1 MKQSLIAILCLLGC
15 SLSVRA
21 ADDVHWVGTWGTAP
35 QLVETNNNPPSPGL
49 QNNTLRQIVQVS
61 LGGDV
66 VRLKLTNEFS
76 TGTTEIKAVEIARAQ
91 TSGSSPLIDESS
103 SVSLTFGGQASV
115 TMAAGA
121 TAVSDAVSFSMEPRQ
136 NVAITIHYGQASS
149 TSVSGHPGSRTTSY
163 LKSGNTTDFSS
174 GFTRTEH
181 WYTILTLEVEA
192 PTESGAVAILGN
204 SITDGRGSTTNEQ
217 NRWAD
222 VLSRR
227 LLQNEATSQVGVLNM
242 GIGGN
247 CVLSGG
253 LGPTGQSRYGRDLL
267 GQEGVKWIILFEAVN
282 DLGYCQNGAQTAQR
296 IIDVYKQITREA
308 HEKGIRVFGGTI
320 TPFKGNSYYTA
331 DHELGRRTI
340 NTWIRTTQMLDGVID
355 FDRAVRNPQDTVA
368 LQDQYLFEN
377 DHLHLNA
384 SGYAAM
390 GGCIDLSLFTQDG
403 PLGVDE
409 DTTGQSGEDDG
420 SIWIEAERLVT
431 PTCGYNFRDIL
442 DSQASDGHYLET
454 YPNIINAAP
463 TDSADLIVARFTVK
477 EAGQYHVYGRVNC
490 PTWDDDSYWI
500 KMDQGQ
506 FPYVNGLCNNGA
518 WTWQELGS
526 YQLTAGQHV
535 LTIGC
540 REDGARLD
548 KLCITTSSQLPTGM
562 GQPDNLTAENKDDPN
577 PNPDPDPDVFSSN
590 LPLFYITTE
599 QAINADSKVRGTM
612 RVIDNGEGRRNYAN
626 DTEFD
631 YNGLIGIKLR
641 GNSSLNFEQKK
652 YTIETWDE
660 EGNDLKASILG
671 MPEES
676 DWVLLAPYND
686 ISLVRDVFAF
696 SMWNEMGHWGPRTRM
711 CEVFVND
718 SYQGVYVFCEKIKR
732 DKERV
737 DIAKLKEDDI
747 EGRELTGGYI
757 VRIDVVDDDKASFT
771 SKVKG
776 LPENSGSGW
785 PWGGGT
791 TNTTVTWSVFHP
803 KKANLQPEQLSYI
816 HNYVDQMEQSF
827 QQQNFADPDEGY
839 AKWINVPSF
848 VDYFIHTELSLNADG
863 YKRSSYFFKDKDKA
877 DGTVSRM
884 EAGPVWDYNLA
895 YGDCNFCNANNVNA
909 WVYEGCTTNPTPA
922 LWKKLTQDPNFMT
935 AVRER
940 YAMLRQTIISQ
951 ERINQFF
958 DDYAK
963 LLDEAKDRHFAKYD
977 DLFQSDSGNSGWPWG
992 GWWGGGNSSPIVY
1005 FAAYFVE
1012 SYEEEIQTVK
1022 EWFAKR
1028 LAFLDEQWQY
1038 DPEAAVTTSL
1048 ESYFN
1053 IRVRLNGHRLS
1064 VNTDRK
1070 LDRVEIY
1077 SLGGSLLQ
1085 TAFPDG
1091 KRARLSLNVAYR
1103 GPLVVVC
1110 YAGDGSYIS
1119 HKIR

>member
-1 MKQSLIAILCLLGC
+1 MKQSLIAILCFIGC
-15 SLSVRA
+15 SLTLQA

-76 TGTTEIKAVEIARAQ
+76 VGATEIKAVEIARAQ
-91 TSGSSPLIDESS
+91 TAGSSPLIDEEST
-103 SVSLTFGGQASV
+103 VSLTFGGNASV
-115 TMAAGA
+115 TMAAGT
-121 TAVSDAVSFSMEPRQ
+121 TAVSDAVSFHMEPRQ
-136 NVAITIHYGQASS
+136 NVAITIHFGQASS

-163 LKSGNTTDFSS
+163 LKQGNTTDFSS
-174 GFTRTEH
+174 GYTRTDH
-181 WYTILTLEVEA
+181 WYTILALEVEA
-192 PTESGAVAILGN
+192 PETSGAVAILGN
-204 SITDGRGSTTNEQ
+204 SITDGRGSTTNAQ

-222 VLSRR
+222 VMSRR
-227 LLQNEATSQVGVLNM
+227 LLQNEPTSHVGVLNM

-296 IIDVYKQITREA
+296 IIDVYKQIIREA
-308 HEKGIRVFGGTI
+308 HAKGIRVFGGTI
-320 TPFKGNSYYTA
+320 TPFKGNSYYSA

-340 NTWIRTTQMLDGVID
+340 NTWIRSTKMLDGVID
-355 FDRAVRNPQDTVA
+355 FDRAVRNPQDTIA

-384 SGYAAM
+384 NGYAAM
-390 GGCIDLSLFTQDG
+390 GSCVDLSLFTQTG
-403 PLGVDE
+403 PLGADE
-409 DTTGQSGEDDG
+409 DEAQPADADA
-420 SIWIEAERLVT
+420 IWIEAERLVT
-431 PTCGYNFRDIL
+431 PTVGYNFRDIL

-463 TDSADLIVARFTVK
+463 TDSADLIVARFAVK
-477 EAGQYHVYGRVNC
+477 SAGQYHVYARVSC
-490 PTWDDDSYWI
+490 PTWDDDSYWVR
-500 KMDQGQ
+500 MDQGQ

-518 WTWQELGS
+518 WTWQELGT
-526 YQLTAGQHV
+526 YQLAAGQHV

-548 KLCITTSSQLPTGM
+548 KLCITTSAQLPTGM
-562 GQPDNLTAENKDDPN
+562 GQPDNLNGGTDTQDPE
-577 PNPDPDPDVFSSN
+577 PGPDPDVFSSN
-590 LPLFYITTE
+590 LPLIYITTQ
-599 QAINADSKVRGTM
+599 QAITADAKVKGTM
-612 RVIDNGEGRRNYAN
+612 RVIDNGEGQRNRA
-626 DTEFD
+626 DATTFD
-631 YNGLIGIKLR
+631 YDGYIGIKLR
-641 GNSSLNFEQKK
+641 GNSSLNFDQKK
-652 YTIETWDE
+652 YTIETWDAD
-660 EGNDLKASILG
+660 GNDLKASVLG

-711 CEVFVND
+711 CEVFVNGT
-718 SYQGVYVFCEKIKR
+718 YQGVYVFCEKIKR
-732 DKERV
+732 DKQRV
-737 DIAKLKEDDI
+737 NVAKLKETDV
-747 EGRELTGGYI
+747 EGRDLTGGYI

-776 LPENSGSGW
+776 LPESSGTGW
-785 PWGGGT
+785 PWGGGA
-791 TNTTVTWSVFHP
+791 TNNTVTWSVFYP
-803 KKANLQPEQLSYI
+803 KKADLQPAQLDYI

-827 QQQNFADPDEGY
+827 QQQNFDDPDEGY
-839 AKWINVPSF
+839 AKWIDVPSF

-922 LWKKLTQDPNFMT
+922 LWKRLTQDANFM
-935 AVRER
+935 ASVRQR
-940 YAMLRQTIISQ
+940 YAQLRQTIISQ

-958 DDYAK
+958 DDYAE
-963 LLDEAKDRHFAKYD
+963 LLDEAKDRHYAKYSNLLQTGD
-977 DLFQSDSGNSGWPWG
+977 GSGSGWPWG
-992 GWWGGGNSSPIVY
+992 GWWGGGTSSPVAY
-1005 FAAYFVE
+1005 FAAYFVA
-1012 SYEEEIQTVK
+1012 SYEEEIKTVK
-1022 EWFAKR
+1022 DWFAQR
-1028 LAFLDEQWQY
+1028 LAFLDKQWQY
-1038 DPEAAVTTSL
+1038 DPEASVTTSL

-1053 IRVRLNGHRLS
+1053 IRVRQNGQRLTVS
-1064 VNTDRK
+1064 SDRK
-1070 LDRVEIY
+1070 LRRVEVY
-1077 SLGGSLLQ
+1077 TLGGSLLQ
-1085 TAFPDG
+1085 TASPDS
-1091 KRARLSLNVAYR
+1091 RRIRLTLNVGCR
-1103 GPLVVVC
+1103 GPKVVVC
-1110 YAGDGSYIS
+1110 YGDDGSYVS
-1119 HKIR
+1119 YKIN